1 MSEIKMTYFPS
12 HGFRG
17 FMLRLVM
24 HLGDIPFTE
33 KIIQVQDWETI
44 KPSKSLN
51 NSLDGLQQKELRP
64 HSLFR

>member
-1 MSEIKMTYFPS
+1 MSEIEMTYFPS

-24 HLGDIPFTE
+24 HLGDVPFTE

-44 KPSKSLN
+44 KPSKS
-51 NSLDGLQQKELRP
+51 SLANYSWNDSRGIETI
-64 HSLFR
+64 